1 MASLLDRSFITFP
14 SSQKALSEK
23 AGLNTPVKSKDYETE
38 FFLKSH
44 LPEENTY
51 IYEGGVGSKVKRY
64 KKIYHV
70 NTNREK
76 AGMVLLT
83 SDKADLWTRHITRD
97 KEDPF
102 KMINGSFYLISTIL
116 QKT

>member
-1 MASLLDRSFITFP
+1 MNNLVLQSHYQYFKYLIATQLVASLLDRSFITFP

-44 LPEENTY
+44 LPEENIHTQTH

-83 SDKADLWTRHITRD
+83 SDKADL
-97 KEDPF
+97 
-102 KMINGSFYLISTIL
+102 
-116 QKT
+116 